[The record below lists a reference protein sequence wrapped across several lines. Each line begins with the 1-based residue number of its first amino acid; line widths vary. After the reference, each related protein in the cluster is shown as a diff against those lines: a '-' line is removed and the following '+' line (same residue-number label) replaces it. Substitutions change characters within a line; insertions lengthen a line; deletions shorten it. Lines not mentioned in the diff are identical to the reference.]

1 MDLFTI
7 AQASDLQHPVVSVH
21 VSRRRTPSVLFVQLI
36 QAAAAPSTSVPK
48 ATTKTP
54 TL

>member
-7 AQASDLQHPVVSVH
+7 AQASDLHQVVSVH

-48 ATTKTP
+48 ATMTKTA